1 MIAFVWV
8 AHLNVLG
15 VSVTYEKNLHIFF
28 TVDLHLVLR
37 RASSLIMDKTT
48 WSLSCKF

>member
-1 MIAFVWV
+1 MC
-8 AHLNVLG
+8 LEYLLLMK
-15 VSVTYEKNLHIFF
+15 KNLHIFF

>member
-15 VSVTYEKNLHIFF
+15 VSVTYEKKSSHFLYSRF
-28 TVDLHLVLR
+28 TP
-37 RASSLIMDKTT
+37 SFT
-48 WSLSCKF
+48 